1 MQKQPPFAQASRP
14 LLTRHSPDMIIR
26 LRYII
31 AGIQESSPQ
40 NPPTQ
45 QMQNILQAMQRC
57 TGTKNENGSPI
68 LHYNIDNLNIIVKS
82 YR

>member
-40 NPPTQ
+40 NPPAQ
-45 QMQNILQAMQRC
+45 QMQNILQTAQRC

-68 LHYNIDNLNIIVKS
+68 LHYNIGILDINVKKVC
-82 YR
+82 